1 MGDVTSPTKRPVSQ
15 ADVAAVVA
23 EALDVEIDPDG
34 CVELP
39 AATFASVWRV
49 GLHDGSRVVLK
60 VSPPATARLLRYEH
74 GLLGEEARYF
84 RLVSEQAAGVP
95 VPAVLFY
102 GASRHLAGAPVL
114 LASYLPGRSLA
125 EASPDLSDAARGE
138 VKEQLGAAVAHV
150 HRIAGSRFGYSG
162 DRPHAATWDQAF
174 IAIVDSLIQDA
185 QDWEMPLPVTPLE
198 LGATLRR
205 NQAALADVA
214 TPVLVHFDLWDGNIL
229 AEPAEAG
236 RWMLSGLV
244 DGERHLFG
252 DPLVDF
258 ISTALFRR
266 IEDDPSDPFLTGYR
280 RGSDAEIE
288 LSESATTRLRL
299 YRMHLYLLM
308 LVEMPSRGMTVHT
321 HPERFRM
328 LSEHLIHEVADL

>member
-1 MGDVTSPTKRPVSQ
+1 MQLAARSKSSLVRPLRTS
-15 ADVAAVVA
+15 
-23 EALDVEIDPDG
+23 I
-34 CVELP
+34 
-39 AATFASVWRV
+39 
-49 GLHDGSRVVLK
+49 GLR
-60 VSPPATARLLRYEH
+60 
-74 GLLGEEARYF
+74 
-84 RLVSEQAAGVP
+84 AAGSATRAIVP
-95 VPAVLFY
+95 TP
-102 GASRHLAGAPVL
+102 
-114 LASYLPGRSLA
+114 
-125 EASPDLSDAARGE
+125 
-138 VKEQLGAAVAHV
+138 
-150 HRIAGSRFGYSG
+150 
-162 DRPHAATWDQAF
+162 RPWDQAF

-198 LGATLRR
+198 LRATLRR

-229 AEPAEAG
+229 AEPAETG

-288 LSESATTRLRL
+288 LSESAINPSAPLSHASLPADARRDAQPRNDRPHAPRALSNAVRAPHP
-299 YRMHLYLLM
+299 R
-308 LVEMPSRGMTVHT
+308 SRGSLKGREPRTG
-321 HPERFRM
+321 
-328 LSEHLIHEVADL
+328 L